1 MNRQKTQ
8 VDIALKKRML
18 PDEVLGEKGEIAE
31 KIRDAIKR
39 WENDYRIGDL
49 SWQDAYYYTQAF
61 REMGTDI
68 ICSQLEQIDRIIF
81 LPRNSDFLLSQ
92 FIIEPRVVSMIGRR
106 HSGKTISAYTLGLAA
121 LDELSKKFGDCQLY
135 VLNDEEGIAEI
146 LAESDNRIDVLD
158 SPNDID
164 WQSYASKPEIILYN
178 EMIEEQQWQSQHS
191 KQTRMLNIGE
201 WRQRHNNRW
210 IIRNAISYA
219 AYERSQ
225 RENIDINVFR
235 WMSPPLYSSTVEK
248 MPKVWKPLLDVVL
261 NLSIDEGLCFCPI
274 IGQPGK
280 KSGDVIYIHVTR
292 PPKFLLEID
301 DKARHRKHQRR
312 KHYGDRKYWTKER
325 LQKLKEDGLSYQQI
339 ADQTGIPKTTV
350 HDRINDIN

>member
-1 MNRQKTQ
+1 
-8 VDIALKKRML
+8 
-18 PDEVLGEKGEIAE
+18 
-31 KIRDAIKR
+31 
-39 WENDYRIGDL
+39 
-49 SWQDAYYYTQAF
+49 
-61 REMGTDI
+61 
-68 ICSQLEQIDRIIF
+68 
-81 LPRNSDFLLSQ
+81 
-92 FIIEPRVVSMIGRR
+92 
-106 HSGKTISAYTLGLAA
+106 
-121 LDELSKKFGDCQLY
+121 
-135 VLNDEEGIAEI
+135 
-146 LAESDNRIDVLD
+146 
-158 SPNDID
+158 
-164 WQSYASKPEIILYN
+164 
-178 EMIEEQQWQSQHS
+178 MIEEQQWQSQHS

-280 KSGDVIYIHVTR
+280 KSGDVIYIHVTK

-325 LQKLKEDGLSYQQI
+325 LQKLRDEGLSYPQI
-339 ADQTGIPKTTV
+339 ADQTGIPQTTV
-350 HDRINDIN
+350 YDILS